1 MQDEIIKFLAYNGKI
16 SVVCINSTEMV
27 EKAREIHDLSPVT
40 TAAFGR
46 MLTMTAIM
54 ANEMKNA
61 KDKITIQIKGNG
73 PIQMML
79 TTANNFPK
87 IKGYVA
93 NPVVDLPL
101 NEFGKLDVGQAIGN
115 GYINVIKDIGLKEPY
130 IGICPLVS
138 GEIAED
144 FAEYFAKSE
153 QKNTAVALGVLVDK
167 NGVKSAGGYIITPM
181 PDATDEEISKIEQSI
196 FKAGAISRM
205 LDEKLSLIDIA
216 KKVTGDENVEVIEE
230 GIRPVYECDCSKEN
244 MADALA
250 TLDETELKQMIEE
263 DGKAELVC
271 HFCNKKYDFSKE
283 ELEGIL
289 EKRRVNKMENKILI
303 FGHKN
308 PDTDT
313 ICSALV
319 KEILNKKKGCEKSK
333 AVRLGNLNKETQYAL
348 KYLGLEEPEL
358 IEKVEEGQEVILVDH
373 NEFNQSVE
381 GIEKAKILEVVDHHR
396 ISNFETSEPL
406 YYTARPFGCT
416 STILFEEFKQNN
428 IEIEKIEAVLMASA
442 IISDTLLLKSPTTT
456 EHDRKALEELGKI
469 ADINIE
475 EYGLE
480 MLKAGTDLDDF
491 SEEELINLDAKSL
504 DKNGTKFVIAQVNT
518 VSIEDVLKRK
528 EKLEAAMNKEIE
540 EKGLSLFVLA
550 ITDIL
555 NSNSEIIALGEKADA
570 VEKGFEKKLENN
582 TVFLEGVVSRKKQL
596 LPSIDK
602 NI

>member
-1 MQDEIIKFLAYNGKI
+1 
-16 SVVCINSTEMV
+16 
-27 EKAREIHDLSPVT
+27 
-40 TAAFGR
+40 
-46 MLTMTAIM
+46 
-54 ANEMKNA
+54 
-61 KDKITIQIKGNG
+61 
-73 PIQMML
+73 
-79 TTANNFPK
+79 
-87 IKGYVA
+87 
-93 NPVVDLPL
+93 
-101 NEFGKLDVGQAIGN
+101 
-115 GYINVIKDIGLKEPY
+115 
-130 IGICPLVS
+130 
-138 GEIAED
+138 
-144 FAEYFAKSE
+144 
-153 QKNTAVALGVLVDK
+153 
-167 NGVKSAGGYIITPM
+167 
-181 PDATDEEISKIEQSI
+181 
-196 FKAGAISRM
+196 
-205 LDEKLSLIDIA
+205 
-216 KKVTGDENVEVIEE
+216 
-230 GIRPVYECDCSKEN
+230 
-244 MADALA
+244 
-250 TLDETELKQMIEE
+250 
-263 DGKAELVC
+263 
-271 HFCNKKYDFSKE
+271 
-283 ELEGIL
+283 
-289 EKRRVNKMENKILI
+289 MENKILI

-528 EKLEAAMNKEIE
+528 EKLEVAMNKEIE

-555 NSNSEIIALGEKADA
+555 NSNSEIIALGEKAEA